1 MGRIVVLQNNNDFV
15 TDNLLEKLCLREDYG
30 ELNGICADSKGEL
43 KGNVVAK
50 ILPNGG
56 TNGINNN

>member
-15 TDNLLEKLCLREDYG
+15 TDYLLEKLCFREDCG
-30 ELNGICADSKGEL
+30 ELNGICADKNDEL

-50 ILPNGG
+50 ILPNGEH
-56 TNGINNN
+56 

>member
-15 TDNLLEKLCLREDYG
+15 TDNLLKKLCLREDCG
-30 ELNGICADSKGEL
+30 ELNGIYADSKGEL
-43 KGNVVAK
+43 KGNIVAK

-56 TNGINNN
+56 KNEINNN

>member
-15 TDNLLEKLCLREDYG
+15 TDNLLEKLCLREDCG
-30 ELNGICADSKGEL
+30 ELNEIYVDSKGEL

-50 ILPNGG
+50 ILPNGKY
-56 TNGINNN
+56 

>member
-15 TDNLLEKLCLREDYG
+15 TDYLLEKLCFREDCG
-30 ELNGICADSKGEL
+30 ELNGIYADSKGEL

>member
-1 MGRIVVLQNNNDFV
+1 MGGIVVLQNNNDFV
-15 TDNLLEKLCLREDYG
+15 TDSLLEKLCFREACG

-50 ILPNGG
+50 ILPNGEH
-56 TNGINNN
+56 

>member
-15 TDNLLEKLCLREDYG
+15 TDYLLEKLCFREDCG

-43 KGNVVAK
+43 KGDVVAK
-50 ILPNGG
+50 ILPNGEH
-56 TNGINNN
+56 

>member
-15 TDNLLEKLCLREDYG
+15 TDNLLEKLCLREDCG
-30 ELNGICADSKGEL
+30 ELNGIYANSKGEL

-50 ILPNGG
+50 ILPNGKY
-56 TNGINNN
+56 

>member
-15 TDNLLEKLCLREDYG
+15 TDNLLEKLCLREDCG
-30 ELNGICADSKGEL
+30 ELNGIYADSKGEL

-50 ILPNGG
+50 ILPNGD